1 MTQREIRWSFVNI
14 RAVVKR
20 ARLWYRIAK
29 AVNERAVCVGL
40 AVSVGNHRYLPYKT
54 V

>member
-29 AVNERAVCVGL
+29 AVNERTRLRWSG
-40 AVSVGNHRYLPYKT
+40 RFRR
-54 V
+54 